1 MKYSP
6 TVPLV
11 FRDSHYFSSP
21 CFFETFFLQE
31 AVWLNFCPSALDAK
45 GYEKKLSFFRQT
57 LSNYG
62 SRGGIPEN
70 GCRHSSFRPAYYIFL
85 AICPGILCRSGTV
98 QQLGLYRWIMG
109 KVFIRNFCII
119 AHIDHGKSTLADRF
133 LEITDTVSKSKMQ
146 SQVLDDMDLERER
159 GITIKS
165 HPIRMQYKARNGNHY
180 QINLIDTPGHV
191 DFSYEVSR
199 SLAACEGAILVVDAS
214 QGIEAQTLTNI
225 FLALENNL
233 EIIPVLNKVDLPSA
247 HPEEVGRQ
255 VADLLGVDQ
264 SSILSCSAKTG
275 EGVPEILE
283 QVLSVVPPPAGNS
296 DKPLKALIFDS
307 KFDSF
312 RGAVAYIRVFE
323 GTISRGDQITFFSTG
338 IHYEVDEIGYFRLG
352 RVPVDQ
358 LKTGE
363 VGYMIASIR
372 TVSDIKIGDTVTTRL
387 RGATEP
393 VPGYREV
400 KPMVFSGIYPVDKA
414 DYEDL
419 RGALEKLQ
427 LNDSSISYEPETS
440 SALGFGFRAGF
451 LGLLHMEIIQERLFR
466 EFNVNI
472 ITTVPNVKYTIRL
485 KTGEEVYIES
495 PAKMPHQQEIDYIN
509 EPIAKIQIITPS
521 DFVGAIIKL
530 CEEKRGKM
538 GTMEYLET
546 TRVCL
551 HYRIPLSEIIID
563 FFDRLKSCSRGY
575 ASMDYEFDGYE
586 RENLVKL
593 DVLINGTPVDAF
605 SSIVHKDN
613 TYHFGQAITSKLKS
627 LIPRQQY
634 EVALQAAIGTKVIA
648 RSTVKAYRKDVTSK
662 CYGGDITRKR
672 KLLEKQKEGKKRM
685 KQVGNI
691 EIPQEAF
698 LAVLSRE

>member
-1 MKYSP
+1 MDKA
-6 TVPLV
+6 
-11 FRDSHYFSSP
+11 H
-21 CFFETFFLQE
+21 
-31 AVWLNFCPSALDAK
+31 
-45 GYEKKLSFFRQT
+45 
-57 LSNYG
+57 
-62 SRGGIPEN
+62 
-70 GCRHSSFRPAYYIFL
+70 
-85 AICPGILCRSGTV
+85 
-98 QQLGLYRWIMG
+98 
-109 KVFIRNFCII
+109 IRNFCII

-133 LEITDTVSKSKMQ
+133 LEITGTISKTKMQ

-165 HPIRMQYKARNGNHY
+165 HPIRMSYTAENGEIY
-180 QINLIDTPGHV
+180 QFNLIDTPGHV

-225 FLALENNL
+225 FLALENDL
-233 EIIPVLNKVDLPSA
+233 AIIPVLNKVDLPSA
-247 HPEEVGRQ
+247 HPEEVRHQ
-255 VADLLGVDQ
+255 VADLLGIEEK
-264 SSILSCSAKTG
+264 SILACSAKTG
-275 EGVPEILE
+275 EGVASVLEKVISEI
-283 QVLSVVPPPAGNS
+283 PPPEGDGKA
-296 DKPLKALIFDS
+296 PLKSLIFDS
-307 KFDSF
+307 IFDSF

-323 GTISRGDQITFFSTG
+323 GTISKGDQITFMSTG
-338 IHYEVDEIGYFRLG
+338 INYEVDEIGYFRMG
-352 RVPVDQ
+352 RVPSDTLQ
-358 LKTGE
+358 SGE
-363 VGYMIASIR
+363 VGYVIASIR
-372 TVSDIKIGDTVTTRL
+372 TVSDIKIGDTITTRKN
-387 RGATEP
+387 GTHAP
-393 VPGYREV
+393 VPGYQEV

-419 RGALEKLQ
+419 RSALEKLR

-472 ITTVPNVKYTIRL
+472 ITTVPNVKYLVRM
-485 KTGEEVYIES
+485 KTGEELYVES
-495 PAKMPHQQEIDYIN
+495 PAKMPALQEIEYIS
-509 EPIAKIQIITPS
+509 EPIAKIQLITPS
-521 DFVGAIIKL
+521 EFVGPLMKL

-563 FFDRLKSCSRGY
+563 FFDKMKSCSRGY
-575 ASMDYEFDGYE
+575 ASMDYDFDGYE

-593 DVLINGTPVDAF
+593 DILINGAAVDAF
-605 SSIVHKDN
+605 SAIVHRDH
-613 TYHFGQAITSKLKS
+613 TYHFGQGITSKLKE

-634 EVALQAAIGTKVIA
+634 EVAIQAAIGTKVIA

-672 KLLEKQKEGKKRM
+672 KLIEKQKEGKKRM
-685 KQVGNI
+685 KQVGNV

-698 LAVLSRE
+698 LAVLQRD